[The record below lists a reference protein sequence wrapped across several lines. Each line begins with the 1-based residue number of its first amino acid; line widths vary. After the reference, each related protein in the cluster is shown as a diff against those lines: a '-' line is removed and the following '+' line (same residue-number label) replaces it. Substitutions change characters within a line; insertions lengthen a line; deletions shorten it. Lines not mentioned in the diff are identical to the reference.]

1 MKENDFNH
9 IIRDLSPE
17 GTHRV
22 LVLTGK
28 DHIRCTN
35 ELREL
40 GHSIVQKSPQ
50 SFFIH
55 IDGASIDSPQDWC
68 SQFARNLKTGTS
80 LNEDELYNFAL
91 SVGKTLGSIGSAL
104 IGKRESAD
112 EDKKGLADLL
122 IEHFDDLL
130 SRISHGK
137 KQPHVLLS
145 VSGLHK
151 TSDSL
156 REWMV
161 KDLNHALRKS
171 SNFKKCRFLFSTNKQ
186 TEAMES
192 FFNQF
197 GFEKVHYKEVS
208 DSQKNY
214 LPKTDSSKLLN
225 ETMNSSSISTSLS
238 DFTDSE
244 LNYLILCS
252 YPHRVSKYTLGH
264 FVSDRDAALAFNWL
278 SRQKNIR
285 TIHDSG
291 DFVLDDSLKSA
302 LRSFHA
308 EQNTEQAEEW
318 NIHASVV
325 DAFHSLFPTDSSHW
339 IPLNLQL
346 LQSFNHAVI
355 QNLFT
360 VDQASEIIE
369 FIESNTLLFTEID
382 DNLALTDEA
391 KIVTRRFM
399 EVSGLTTIP
408 TLEVSIRELWLRD
421 LNNYNSRKS
430 KLDEERE
437 NISTEIE
444 ETLLQVGSINNA
456 KDELLESFR
465 NPRKNKPQKV
475 YYFTTS
481 RLLIVIG
488 FATVGASLLS
498 ENIGSYHAAC
508 GLALSLFGF
517 FWPNVETKRPA
528 FATGGPTSNLAI
540 ETQQR
545 SLNHRI
551 SSLSNR
557 VQVMK
562 GNLNAVEKQL
572 EKLGDAPP
580 LPYLDSVQSEG

>member
-1 MKENDFNH
+1 MKEHDFNN
-9 IIRDLSPE
+9 IIRELSPE

-22 LVLTGK
+22 LVLTGN

-35 ELREL
+35 EVREL
-40 GHSIVQKSPQ
+40 GRSIVEKNPQ

-55 IDGASIDSPQDWC
+55 IDGANIDSPEDWC

-80 LNEDELYNFAL
+80 LNEDDLYNFAL
-91 SVGKTLGSIGSAL
+91 SVGKALGSSGSSL
-104 IGKRESAD
+104 IRKTEPTD

-122 IEHFDDLL
+122 IEQFDHLL
-130 SRISHGK
+130 SKVTNGK
-137 KQPHVLLS
+137 QLPYVLLS
-145 VSGLHK
+145 ISGLHK

-156 REWMV
+156 RDWMV
-161 KDLNHALRKS
+161 KDLNHALRRS

-186 TEAMES
+186 TEALES

-214 LPKTDSSKLLN
+214 LPKNDSSKLLEKN
-225 ETMNSSSISTSLS
+225 MSTNSTHDLLS
-238 DFTDSE
+238 NFTESE
-244 LNYLILCS
+244 VNYLILCS

-278 SRQKNIR
+278 SRQKSIR
-285 TIHDSG
+285 KVHDSG
-291 DFVLDDSLKSA
+291 DYVLDDSLRSA
-302 LRSFHA
+302 LRSFHT
-308 EQNTEQAEEW
+308 EQNPEQAEQW
-318 NIHASVV
+318 NINASVV

-346 LQSFNHAVI
+346 LQSFNHAVV

-360 VDQASEIIE
+360 DDQASEIIE
-369 FIESNTLLFTEID
+369 FIKNNTQLFIETD
-382 DNLALTDEA
+382 DNLTLTDEA

-399 EVSGLTTIP
+399 EVSGLTIIP
-408 TLEVSIRELWLRD
+408 SLDVSIRELWLKD
-421 LNNYNSRKS
+421 LKNYNSRKS
-430 KLDEERE
+430 KLDEERG

-444 ETLLQVGSINNA
+444 ETLLQVSSIKNA
-456 KDELLESFR
+456 KDELVENFR

-475 YYFTTS
+475 YSFTTS

-562 GNLNAVEKQL
+562 GNLISVEKQL
-572 EKLGDAPP
+572 GKLGENPP
-580 LPYLDSVQSEG
+580 LAYLDSELSED

>member
-104 IGKRESAD
+104 IGKRESGD

>member
-1 MKENDFNH
+1 MKENDFNN

-22 LVLTGK
+22 LVLTGN
-28 DHIRCTN
+28 DHVRCTN
-35 ELREL
+35 KLVEL
-40 GHSIVQKSPQ
+40 GRSIVGKNPH

-55 IDGASIDSPQDWC
+55 IDGANIDSPEDWC
-68 SQFARNLKTGTS
+68 SHFARNLKTGTS
-80 LNEDELYNFAL
+80 LNEDDLYNFAL

-104 IGKRESAD
+104 IDKREPAD

-122 IEHFDDLL
+122 IEHFDDFL
-130 SRISHGK
+130 SRATHGK
-137 KQPHVLLS
+137 KLPHILLS
-145 VSGLHK
+145 ISGLHK

-156 REWMV
+156 REWLV
-161 KDLNHALRKS
+161 KDLNHALRRS
-171 SNFKKCRFLFSTNKQ
+171 SNFKKCRFLFSTDKQ
-186 TEAMES
+186 TEAIES

-197 GFEKVHYKEVS
+197 GFEKVHYKELI

-214 LPKTDSSKLLN
+214 LPKTDSSKLLDEN
-225 ETMNSSSISTSLS
+225 MNTNSSHALLRN
-238 DFTDSE
+238 FTDSE

-308 EQNTEQAEEW
+308 EQNPEQAEEW

-325 DAFHSLFPTDSSHW
+325 DAFHLLFPNDSSHW

-346 LQSFNHAVI
+346 LQSFKHAVV
-355 QNLFT
+355 QNLFAD
-360 VDQASEIIE
+360 DQATEIIE

-399 EVSGLTTIP
+399 EVSGLTIIP
-408 TLEVSIRELWLRD
+408 GLEVSIRELWLRD
-421 LNNYNSRKS
+421 LNTYNTRKS

-475 YYFTTS
+475 YSFTTS

-562 GNLNAVEKQL
+562 GNLNVVEKHL

-580 LPYLDSVQSEG
+580 PPYLDSEQSEG

>member
-1 MKENDFNH
+1 MKENDFNN

-22 LVLTGK
+22 LVLTGN
-28 DHIRCTN
+28 DHVRCTN
-35 ELREL
+35 KLVEL
-40 GHSIVQKSPQ
+40 GRSIVEKNPH

-55 IDGASIDSPQDWC
+55 IDGANIDSPEDWC
-68 SQFARNLKTGTS
+68 SHFARNLKTGTS
-80 LNEDELYNFAL
+80 LNEDDLYNFAL

-104 IGKRESAD
+104 IGKREPAD

-130 SRISHGK
+130 SSISHGK

-145 VSGLHK
+145 ISGIHK

-197 GFEKVHYKEVS
+197 GFEKVHYKELS

-214 LPKTDSSKLLN
+214 LPKTDSSKLLD
-225 ETMNSSSISTSLS
+225 ETMNSSSISTFLR

-264 FVSDRDAALAFNWL
+264 FASDRDAALAFNWL

-308 EQNTEQAEEW
+308 EQNPELAEEW

-346 LQSFNHAVI
+346 LQSLNYAVV
-355 QNLFT
+355 QNLFAD
-360 VDQASEIIE
+360 DQATEIIE

-399 EVSGLTTIP
+399 EVSGLTIIP
-408 TLEVSIRELWLRD
+408 GLEVSIRELWLRD
-421 LNNYNSRKS
+421 LNTYNTRKS

-444 ETLLQVGSINNA
+444 ETLLQVGSFNNA
-456 KDELLESFR
+456 KDELVENFR

-475 YYFTTS
+475 YSFTTS

-572 EKLGDAPP
+572 EKLGDTPP
-580 LPYLDSVQSEG
+580 PPYLDSEQSEG